1 MAALRCTTCGINYPV
16 RGHRICVVCGE
27 RCDPVQNEKP
37 HADWKDRVRER
48 REELHQASLPVSS
61 EPVIAVPVTE
71 KEGLLF
77 ISSWDVC
84 RTGYSSRL
92 RVDQV
97 IVVNGSRYEVN
108 NYNAT
113 RREYWISLL
122 QESQ

>member
-1 MAALRCTTCGINYPV
+1 M
-16 RGHRICVVCGE
+16 
-27 RCDPVQNEKP
+27 
-37 HADWKDRVRER
+37 RER

-61 EPVIAVPVTE
+61 EPNLIVSVTE

-84 RTGYSSRL
+84 RTGYTSKL

-97 IVVNGSRYEVN
+97 IVIDGKRYEIN

-113 RREYWISLL
+113 RREYWISPI
-122 QESQ
+122 SQ